1 MERSNQLRIPISKRA
16 IDLGIYKPEDIIN
29 QEDTKQEEE

>member
-1 MERSNQLRIPISKRA
+1 MDIKVNQRM
-16 IDLGIYKPEDIIN
+16 IDLGLYKPEDIIN